1 MLVDRFHTL
10 LHLLSVY
17 LRLQRFGSRA
27 ENKLLR
33 QDLVATYLFRLLC
46 CTMLASTSGNTL
58 QGHEDNAQDI
68 CVGLVQEKEKEKTLV
83 DGLTT
88 PTDDPFLVQFNRP
101 GDSSNPKNWPLKRKW
116 VVTSVL
122 SVTGFNRIMVSTIM
136 APALSDIAAE
146 LNMNET
152 TSVMALSVYLLA
164 TAFGPLLIGPL
175 SEIYGRKPVLHG
187 TNIWFLLWNLVCG
200 FANSKSVLIAARLL
214 AGFGASAI
222 YTLGGGVLG
231 DIWKAE
237 ERGRSLALY
246 QLVPLLGAAVGP
258 ILGGFI
264 TSATT
269 WRWMFWSTSIFQ
281 LVATILSAS
290 LFYETYSHAILKQKA
305 KSLRRS
311 TGDNRYFAA
320 VETMHANQTRS
331 WIWQRNL
338 SRPCR
343 LLIFHPIV
351 QIQACVSG
359 FAYGVTYLVI
369 SSYANLWTTGYG
381 ESASTSGL
389 HYLAMCIGEILGA
402 QIGGPLMDFV
412 FQKLKKRYRGTIN
425 PEFHVPLMLPGC
437 AMTILGFLL
446 FGWAAQKRAVWV
458 AVDLGALL
466 LSFGSTLTGQT
477 LQAYVIDSYPDHTS
491 SALAASQLVRSLTAF
506 GFPLFGPQLYAALGY
521 GWGNSL
527 LALLSAI
534 IGIPSPIVLWIFG
547 ARLRSTALSTY

>member
-1 MLVDRFHTL
+1 M
-10 LHLLSVY
+10 
-17 LRLQRFGSRA
+17 
-27 ENKLLR
+27 
-33 QDLVATYLFRLLC
+33 
-46 CTMLASTSGNTL
+46 
-58 QGHEDNAQDI
+58 AQAANNEV
-68 CVGLVQEKEKEKTLV
+68 CEPAQEKEIGLVGDVKTRPA
-83 DGLTT
+83 DS
-88 PTDDPFLVQFNRP
+88 FLVHFEES
-101 GDSSNPKNWPLKRKW
+101 GDPLNPKNWPVKKKW

-136 APALSDIAAE
+136 APALPDIAAE
-146 LNMNET
+146 LNMNQT

-187 TNIWFLLWNLVCG
+187 TNIWFLVWNIVCG

-231 DIWKAE
+231 DIWRAE

-246 QLVPLLGAAVGP
+246 MLVPLLGAAVGP
-258 ILGGFI
+258 ILGGII

-281 LVATILSAS
+281 LVASILSFFLFHETYAHTILKERA
-290 LFYETYSHAILKQKA
+290 KA
-305 KSLRRS
+305 LRSS
-311 TGDNRYFAA
+311 TGDTRY
-320 VETMHANQTRS
+320 HAPIENVQKDQKKG

-351 QIQACVSG
+351 QIQALVSG

-369 SSYANLWTTGYG
+369 SSYANLWITRYG

-402 QIGGPLMDFV
+402 QIGGLLMDLV
-412 FQKLKKRYRGTIN
+412 FQRLKKRRGGTITA
-425 PEFHVPLMLPGC
+425 EFHVPLMLPGC
-437 AMTILGFLL
+437 AITILGFLL
-446 FGWAAQKRAVWV
+446 FGWSAQSREFWV

-527 LALLSAI
+527 LALITAA
-534 IGIPSPIVLWIFG
+534 IGIPSPIVLWMFG
-547 ARLRSTALSTY
+547 AKLRSKASSTY

>member
-1 MLVDRFHTL
+1 
-10 LHLLSVY
+10 
-17 LRLQRFGSRA
+17 
-27 ENKLLR
+27 
-33 QDLVATYLFRLLC
+33 
-46 CTMLASTSGNTL
+46 
-58 QGHEDNAQDI
+58 
-68 CVGLVQEKEKEKTLV
+68 
-83 DGLTT
+83 
-88 PTDDPFLVQFNRP
+88 
-101 GDSSNPKNWPLKRKW
+101 
-116 VVTSVL
+116 
-122 SVTGFNRIMVSTIM
+122 M
-136 APALSDIAAE
+136 APALPDIAAE

-187 TNIWFLLWNLVCG
+187 TNMWFLVWNIVCG
-200 FANSKSVLIAARLL
+200 FANNKSILIAARLL

-222 YTLGGGVLG
+222 YTLGGSVLG

-281 LVATILSAS
+281 LIATILS
-290 LFYETYSHAILKQKA
+290 FFFFHETYAHTILRQKA
-305 KSLRRS
+305 RAVRSS
-311 TGDNRYFAA
+311 TGDNRYCAA
-320 VETMHANQTRS
+320 TEIEYKNQTRG

-369 SSYANLWTTGYG
+369 SSYANLWTTRYG
-381 ESASTSGL
+381 QSVSTSGL

-402 QIGGPLMDFV
+402 QIGGPSMDLV
-412 FQKLKKRYRGTIN
+412 FQKLKQRRGGSIAA
-425 PEFHVPLMLPGC
+425 EFHIPLMLPAC
-437 AMTILGFLL
+437 VITVLGFLL
-446 FGWAAQKRAVWV
+446 FGWAAQRRDLWV
-458 AVDLGALL
+458 VVDLGALL

-506 GFPLFGPQLYAALGY
+506 GFPLFGPQLYATLGY

-527 LALLSAI
+527 LALITAA
-534 IGIPSPIVLWIFG
+534 IGIPSPIMLWVFG
-547 ARLRSTALSTY
+547 AKLRSTASSTY